1 MPVFRSDKPFYPLH
15 TFTVLTA
22 LILVWASC
30 DSTISTMED
39 PPTQATPN
47 TNTPFRPGPISYL
60 ALGDSYTI
68 GQGVD
73 PSQNYPNLLTL
84 KLRNRGVDIM
94 DPVIIAVTG
103 WTTQD
108 LLEGIDQAQL
118 GNKQFDL
125 LTLLIGVNNQY
136 RDQSIEDY
144 EKDFSEL
151 LEKSLA
157 LVGNDAGRI
166 IVISIPD
173 WGVTPY
179 ASSLLRDKSKIASD
193 IDRFNGKNKS
203 LAEKSGVRYLEITEE
218 YRNLGHMDQYL
229 ALDGL
234 HPSEK
239 VYNRWADLLTE
250 IIINKINIR

>member
-1 MPVFRSDKPFYPLH
+1 
-15 TFTVLTA
+15 
-22 LILVWASC
+22 
-30 DSTISTMED
+30 MEET
-39 PPTQATPN
+39 PTQNTP
-47 TNTPFRPGPISYL
+47 TTDTPFRTGPVSYL

-84 KLRNRGVDIM
+84 KLRNRGVAIK
-94 DPVIIAVTG
+94 DPVIIAITG

-108 LLEGIDQAQL
+108 LLQGIRQDKLDKQ
-118 GNKQFDL
+118 QFDL

-136 RDQSIEDY
+136 RGQSLEDY

-151 LEKSLA
+151 MVKSLA
-157 LVGNDAGRI
+157 LVGDDAERI

-179 ASSLLRDKSKIASD
+179 ATSLAQDKKRIASE
-193 IDRFNGKNKS
+193 IDSFNETNKL

-218 YRNLGHMDQYL
+218 YRSLGHMDQYL

-239 VYNRWADLLTE
+239 VYDRWAERLTE
-250 IIINKINIR
+250 IITEEMNIR